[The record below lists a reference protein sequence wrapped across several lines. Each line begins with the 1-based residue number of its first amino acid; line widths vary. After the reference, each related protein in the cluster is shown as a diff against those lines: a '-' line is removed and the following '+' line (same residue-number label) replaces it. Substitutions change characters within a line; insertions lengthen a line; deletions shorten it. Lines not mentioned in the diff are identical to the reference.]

1 MKVELGRSFRNV
13 QAGVAGAGSYML
25 SVIWDLTDI
34 ANKKVY
40 ELLEWVH
47 QALDLHKQI
56 GLPTFQLLGRI
67 FFAVV
72 FELAI
77 QILGSSLP
85 VFAKVLTR
93 LAIFLLVGSKEHE
106 ITSLEQ
112 LKSRYRYEFYRQQ
125 KEGKS
130 SSPFL
135 NSALDSFIET
145 VQQKIGPLINILME
159 LIIFGPHVIYTSI
172 VLTNVIVL
180 SAFLIQLFRDSV
192 FYRDIR
198 LKTFEWK
205 EKYIKEVQQFLGEK
219 ENLGD
224 YSGSFKISFGF
235 FTFLHARSEQLFQKY
250 FDRYISWEPVFVG
263 HTAPARDFFEILAEF
278 LPARPPDTTKQKSI
292 TQPPTKQK
300 LKARECQEKVRNYMD
315 EKKNRDAL
323 YRYREFETHD
333 INNIITSLNPGT
345 ARRKKIVNA
354 TSLFAA
360 SEIWKDELRIV
371 LYAVSNG
378 VRKIVYFGEEDE
390 EGTPQS
396 PKSKKSPPLTLYLLH
411 LGDYSYCQILQLP
424 GPAAGEA
431 PATTPSSEAS
441 LIPDLEGIEP
451 EPYPKIVAYD
461 KIKSYI
467 ENDDSFLYKERNFY
481 QSQSPF
487 HNQNHA
493 TLVSPFYT
501 IVDNFTETRNKIY
514 VRQVSD
520 YKELLSK
527 FSEPDSEGKKKDF
540 FTQLEKYFES
550 FFAAN
555 AFYCFFLEQNTDS
568 LLAERAIKKFD
579 VLIYQLGVIIRLE
592 KA

>member
-315 EKKNRDAL
+315 EKK
-323 YRYREFETHD
+323 
-333 INNIITSLNPGT
+333 
-345 ARRKKIVNA
+345 K
-354 TSLFAA
+354 
-360 SEIWKDELRIV
+360 
-371 LYAVSNG
+371 
-378 VRKIVYFGEEDE
+378 
-390 EGTPQS
+390 
-396 PKSKKSPPLTLYLLH
+396 
-411 LGDYSYCQILQLP
+411 
-424 GPAAGEA
+424 
-431 PATTPSSEAS
+431 
-441 LIPDLEGIEP
+441 
-451 EPYPKIVAYD
+451 
-461 KIKSYI
+461 
-467 ENDDSFLYKERNFY
+467 
-481 QSQSPF
+481 
-487 HNQNHA
+487 
-493 TLVSPFYT
+493 
-501 IVDNFTETRNKIY
+501 
-514 VRQVSD
+514 
-520 YKELLSK
+520 
-527 FSEPDSEGKKKDF
+527 
-540 FTQLEKYFES
+540 
-550 FFAAN
+550 
-555 AFYCFFLEQNTDS
+555 
-568 LLAERAIKKFD
+568 
-579 VLIYQLGVIIRLE
+579 
-592 KA
+592 